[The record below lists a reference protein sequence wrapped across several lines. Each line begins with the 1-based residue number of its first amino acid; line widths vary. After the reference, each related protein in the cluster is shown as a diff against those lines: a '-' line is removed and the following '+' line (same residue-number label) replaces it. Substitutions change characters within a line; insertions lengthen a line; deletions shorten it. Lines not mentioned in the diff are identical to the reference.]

1 MGDQKNIARR
11 KMKEKEKEM
20 QEESGIGTI
29 KINNEVIAI
38 IAGRAAIEVK
48 GVAGMSGGVVDGLAK
63 MLGKKSLEKGV
74 KVEIGEEDVN
84 INISMIVDYGVSIP
98 GMCSEIQKNVK
109 KKVEDMT
116 GKNVKTVDVSIQ
128 GIHFPTDDEGENIP
142 SSGRHVRMKQ
152 ENEENQKG
160 KEN

>member
-1 MGDQKNIARR
+1 
-11 KMKEKEKEM
+11 MKEKKEEMQEKM

-63 MLGKKSLEKGV
+63 MLGKKSMEKGV

-84 INISMIVDYGVSIP
+84 ISISMIVDYGISIP
-98 GMCSEIQKNVK
+98 SMCSQIQKNVK
-109 KKVEDMT
+109 KQVEDMT
-116 GKNVKTVDVSIQ
+116 GKNVKIVDISIQ
-128 GIHFPTDDEGENIP
+128 GIHFLTDDEVEDIP
-142 SSGRHVRMKQ
+142 ARGRHVRMKP
-152 ENEENQKG
+152 ENVENQREG
-160 KEN
+160 KIEEGKK

>member
-1 MGDQKNIARR
+1 
-11 KMKEKEKEM
+11 MKKEEMQVKM

-63 MLGKKSLEKGV
+63 MLGKKSMEKGV
-74 KVEIGEEDVN
+74 KVEIAEEDVN
-84 INISMIVDYGVSIP
+84 IDISMIVDYGVSIP
-98 GMCSEIQKNVK
+98 AMCSEIQRNVK
-109 KKVEDMT
+109 KKVENMT

-128 GIHFPTDDEGENIP
+128 GIHFPTDDEVEDIP
-142 SSGRHVRMKQ
+142 AHGRHVRMKS
-152 ENEENQKG
+152 ENKENQRERKIEEG
-160 KEN
+160 QK